1 MKTSPAFPLIIG
13 LAMMIGT
20 AGADVIVDYTV
31 DLGGNNNEPLNGLTA
46 RATFSIDGDQFT
58 VLLANPSTGVP
69 SGFEVSDSLLVSLAM
84 NLPEG
89 IEFLSGDAAV
99 IGPDSIGLGL
109 WADRGPGDSVGEQ
122 WLWTN
127 DFGADLLSPFAQVIS
142 TSNGQGGG
150 ETMRF
155 DGMPGSV
162 GGPFGGIAADPPILR
177 VPSNQ
182 VAVSD
187 DIMFE
192 LTLSAAMSEQQ
203 LRFVAEN
210 SVVEFGSDQRY
221 LGVPE
226 PTALVLFG
234 MGGLLM
240 LRRRLR

>member
-1 MKTSPAFPLIIG
+1 MKCSRTIGLTIG

-20 AGADVIVDYTV
+20 AAADVIVDYTV
-31 DLGGNNNEPLNGLTA
+31 DLGGNNNQPLNGLTA
-46 RATFSIDGDQFT
+46 RATFSVDGDQFT

-69 SGFEVSDSLLVSLAM
+69 NGFEVSDSLLVSLAM

-89 IEFLSGDAAV
+89 FGFFSGDAAV
-99 IGPDSIGLGL
+99 IGPDSIGLGR
-109 WADRGPGDSVGEQ
+109 WADRGPGDSVGEE

-127 DFGADLLSPFAQVIS
+127 DFGGDFLSRFAQVIS

-155 DGMPGSV
+155 DGKSGTV
-162 GGPFGGIAADPPILR
+162 GGPFGGIAADPPIIQI
-177 VPSNQ
+177 PSNKE
-182 VAVSD
+182 AVSD

-192 LTLSAAMSEQQ
+192 LTLTAPISEEQ
-203 LRFVAEN
+203 LRFLAEN

-226 PTALVLFG
+226 PAALVLFG